1 MIPADTTDVDRP
13 RRALVC
19 LAVIA
24 VGAYVYVG
32 SLAVATPRVKGDG
45 NGYYA
50 YLPGVLLDHD
60 TSFRRLVASDF
71 PDPAALGP
79 AGLTEQPSGR
89 YLDKYSYGAALIAA
103 PLFAV
108 GHLVA
113 TASGQTATG
122 YTGTEEFF
130 AGLGALAA
138 GLIGLLALRS
148 FLGRR
153 FNDEVV
159 AVTLVAMA
167 LGTGLLHWMVYDPLY
182 SHAYSFGAVAVLA
195 LAMTRFREDPAS
207 WSRAIALGL
216 AIGIVILLRIPNIV
230 IVGGLCL
237 LGVDSRA
244 ALARRIAACRAHA
257 GRIAAAAGCALLPLI
272 PQEVIWGHATGH
284 WLASPY
290 VGEGFTWTDP
300 HLEALYSWR
309 PHGLLPYAPVLG
321 LALIGL
327 PILWRRERDLAWAA
341 LVAIVLDAY
350 VICTWHQ
357 WDLGVAFGQRAFVDL
372 VPILALP
379 FAALISAA
387 WPTRWRRPAI
397 GLVTILTATTV
408 LGMLAY
414 WQGRLP
420 HDGATPG
427 NYVTVMLGGSLPGV
441 SNAF

>member
-1 MIPADTTDVDRP
+1 VDGP

-19 LAVIA
+19 LAIIA
-24 VGAYVYVG
+24 LGAYAYVG
-32 SLAVATPRVKGDG
+32 TLAVAAPRVKGDG

-50 YLPGVLLDHD
+50 YLTGGLLDHD
-60 TSFRRLVASDF
+60 TSFRTLVAAHF
-71 PDPAALGP
+71 PASSTLGP
-79 AGLTEQPSGR
+79 AGLTRQRSGA
-89 YLDKYSYGAALIAA
+89 YLEKYSYGAALIAA
-103 PLFAV
+103 PFFAV
-108 GHLVA
+108 GHLAVR
-113 TASGQTATG
+113 ASGEVADG

-130 AGLGALAA
+130 AGLGGLAA
-138 GLIGLLALRS
+138 GLIGLVALRS

-153 FNDEVV
+153 FSGEVV
-159 AVTLVAMA
+159 TVTLVAMA

-195 LAMTRFREDPAS
+195 LAVTRFREDPAS
-207 WSRAIALGL
+207 WSRAIGFGL
-216 AIGIVILLRIPNIV
+216 AAGIVILLRIPNFV
-230 IVGGLCL
+230 LVGGLAL

-244 ALARRIAACRAHA
+244 ALLRRIAACRIHA
-257 GRIAAAAGCALLPLI
+257 GRIAVAAGCAVVPLV
-272 PQEVIWGHATGH
+272 PQEVIWGRATGN

-290 VGEGFTWTDP
+290 VGEGFDWTHP

-321 LALIGL
+321 LAVIGL
-327 PILWRRERDLAWAA
+327 PILWRRHRDWAWAA
-341 LVAIVLDAY
+341 SVAIVLDAY
-350 VICTWHQ
+350 LICAWHQ
-357 WDLGVAFGQRAFVDL
+357 WDLGVAFGQRGFVDL
-372 VPILALP
+372 VPILAMP

-387 WPTRWRRPAI
+387 WSTRWRRPVI

-427 NYVTVMLGGSLPGV
+427 NYVTVIFGGSLPGV
-441 SNAF
+441 TNAF